1 MQRWRTNARAWRV
14 NGKQVAYR
22 LIRGRG
28 NCPLRIRE
36 ADRSDCRR
44 TAWPIV
50 EWAEPKFTATRGRA
64 SVLRIDA
71 KD

>member
-1 MQRWRTNARAWRV
+1 V
-14 NGKQVAYR
+14 NGKKVAYR

-36 ADRSDCRR
+36 ADGSDCRR
-44 TAWPIV
+44 MEKPAMAHPNVAWRSVAWP
-50 EWAEPKFTATRGRA
+50 EFTATRGRA

>member
-1 MQRWRTNARAWRV
+1 M

-28 NCPLRIRE
+28 DCPLRIRE
-36 ADRSDCRR
+36 ADEVTAAERR
-44 TAWPIV
+44 WLIV